1 MASPASVTAC
11 SEHRRRSAVA
21 VCSVCG
27 RPLCESCIVS
37 TPVGLKCRGCTGV
50 AAAPTS
56 RRSRR
61 RWAAVLAATALV
73 VVGLAAYGLLNGE
86 GGGGR
91 GDGDVPLREA
101 AAERPVRFTGAG
113 GIDIAASLTMPPAA
127 ASQPVPAVLV
137 LSGFGPSDRNGRL
150 RNGSPDPLYQDLA
163 RALADAGVA
172 SLRYD
177 KRGTGES
184 ALPADRPL
192 RFDDLVG
199 DAKAALSFLSE
210 RKEVAGKDLAVVGH
224 EEGGLL
230 GMRLAASEPRLK
242 GLVLISTPGRPVVE
256 VFSDDFAKS
265 HGEPSGAALQAVVN
279 GLMATGSLPDRDALP
294 PDVRDFF
301 PEAQVPYLKDIFSFD
316 PVAEARAV
324 DVPVLIVRGDRSTGI
339 SAADS
344 DQLAAAMGPDAE
356 VVVAPNAGHTL
367 ALEGEQPRSGPDSD
381 ASESHDGHEPT
392 GAAHVRREQNVLR
405 GIANW
410 VAARLAATAPR

>member
-1 MASPASVTAC
+1 M
-11 SEHRRRSAVA
+11 
-21 VCSVCG
+21 
-27 RPLCESCIVS
+27 
-37 TPVGLKCRGCTGV
+37 
-50 AAAPTS
+50 AAAPRS

-61 RWAAVLAATALV
+61 RWAALATTALV
-73 VVGLAAYGLLNGE
+73 VVGLATYGLFDGE

-91 GDGDVPLREA
+91 ADRDVPLREA
-101 AAERPVRFTGAG
+101 AAERPVRFSGAG
-113 GIDIAASLTMPPAA
+113 GVDIAASLTMPPAA
-127 ASQPVPAVLV
+127 ASQPVPAVLI
-137 LSGFGPSDRNGRL
+137 LSGFGPADRNGRL

-184 ALPADRPL
+184 TLPADRPL

-210 RKEVAGKDLAVVGH
+210 RQEVAGRDLAVVGH

-230 GMRLAASEPRLK
+230 GMRLAASDPRLK
-242 GLVLISTPGRPVVE
+242 GLVLISTPGRPVVD

-265 HGEPSGAALQAVVN
+265 RGQPSGDALRAVVN
-279 GLMATGSLPDRDALP
+279 GLMATGSLPARDALP
-294 PDVRDFF
+294 PNLRDFF
-301 PEAQVPYLKDIFSFD
+301 PEAQVPYLKDIFSLD

-339 SAADS
+339 SAPDS

-356 VVVAPNAGHTL
+356 VVVAPNVGPTL
-367 ALEGEQPRSGPDSD
+367 ALEGEQSPSGPDSD

-410 VAARLAATAPR
+410 VAARLAATVPR